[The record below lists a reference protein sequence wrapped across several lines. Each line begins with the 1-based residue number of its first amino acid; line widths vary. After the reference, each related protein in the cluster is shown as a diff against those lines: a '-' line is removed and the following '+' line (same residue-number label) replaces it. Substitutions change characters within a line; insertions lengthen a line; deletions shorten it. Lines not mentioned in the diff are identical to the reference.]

1 MKKILLLL
9 LFSVLPVVGGCS
21 WGSVTESYKKTPIT
35 TEAKGQGRT
44 TYNYTYKG
52 KSYVLIRGSD
62 GRFYAINPKTL
73 GKKRSK

>member
-9 LFSVLPVVGGCS
+9 LFSVLPVINGCS
-21 WGSVTESYKKTPIT
+21 WGTVKESYKKTPLT

-52 KSYVLIRGSD
+52 KSYVLIKGDD
-62 GRFYAINPKTL
+62 GKYYAVDPNAL
-73 GKKRSK
+73 GKKRGK